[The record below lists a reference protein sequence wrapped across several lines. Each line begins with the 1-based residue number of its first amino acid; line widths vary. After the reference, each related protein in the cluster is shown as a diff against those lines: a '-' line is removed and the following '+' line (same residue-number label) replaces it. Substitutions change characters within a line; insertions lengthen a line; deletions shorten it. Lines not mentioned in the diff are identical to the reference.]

1 MRNYEKNKISIIL
14 PTFNESRNIKEVLND
29 LTKLLKKSNF
39 EIIVIDDKSN
49 DNTAKIILHNFKKIS
64 NIILVQRE
72 ISRSLIDSVKMG
84 IQISSGEICVV
95 MDSDGQHTTKDLI
108 KMLKEIVNNDL
119 VIGVRDLKNIKFL
132 SKTRI
137 ALSTFFNWC
146 LFSMFIHKVN
156 DPLTGFFIFKSR
168 LLNKKFFNTQSTG
181 FKVLIDFL
189 YSIKNEKIKIKEHTI
204 SFQER
209 KFGTSKLN
217 FAVFFSFITQ
227 LFSLNIGSVLSPS
240 FIGFLLIGLSGM
252 FIYLITF
259 VNLFFIF
266 NVNYSYSYI
275 LAVLITTLYNYNMH
289 NYLNYFEIQKF
300 LSMKYCI
307 SIVKYYMINLPGLF
321 IGLNIALILKEQFL
335 VNIIL
340 STLGGISVDFW
351 LKYYLTKIWIL
362 KRDF

>member
-49 DNTAKIILHNFKKIS
+49 DSTAKIILHNFKKIS

-72 ISRSLIDSVKMG
+72 MSRSLIDSVKMG

-146 LFSMFIHKVN
+146 LFSMFTHKVN
-156 DPLTGFFIFKSR
+156 DFK
-168 LLNKKFFNTQSTG
+168 
-181 FKVLIDFL
+181 
-189 YSIKNEKIKIKEHTI
+189 
-204 SFQER
+204 
-209 KFGTSKLN
+209 
-217 FAVFFSFITQ
+217 
-227 LFSLNIGSVLSPS
+227 
-240 FIGFLLIGLSGM
+240 
-252 FIYLITF
+252 
-259 VNLFFIF
+259 
-266 NVNYSYSYI
+266 
-275 LAVLITTLYNYNMH
+275 
-289 NYLNYFEIQKF
+289 
-300 LSMKYCI
+300 
-307 SIVKYYMINLPGLF
+307 
-321 IGLNIALILKEQFL
+321 
-335 VNIIL
+335 
-340 STLGGISVDFW
+340 
-351 LKYYLTKIWIL
+351 
-362 KRDF
+362 